1 MIKEAKIK
9 NEITK
14 LSEKQVQELKTAL
27 TDGDVQVSRLELKT
41 LHSKLDESVD
51 DELIDEM
58 IKIADLNGNGK
69 IDFNEFVKANTE

>member
-1 MIKEAKIK
+1 MIKEAI
-9 NEITK
+9 NEKTK
-14 LSEKQVQELKTAL
+14 LSEKQVQELKTAF

-58 IKIADLNGNGK
+58 IKIADLNGYGK
-69 IDFNEFVKANTE
+69 IDFNEFVNTE

>member
-1 MIKEAKIK
+1 MIKEAI
-9 NEITK
+9 NEKTK
-14 LSEKQVQELKTAL
+14 LSEKQVQELKTAF

-58 IKIADLNGNGK
+58 IKIVDLNGDGK
-69 IDFNEFVKANTE
+69 IDFNEFFKANTE

>member
-58 IKIADLNGNGK
+58 IKIADLNGDGK

>member
-1 MIKEAKIK
+1 MIKEAI
-9 NEITK
+9 NEKTK
-14 LSEKQVQELKTAL
+14 LSEKQVQELKTAF

-51 DELIDEM
+51 DELIDEI
-58 IKIADLNGNGK
+58 IKIADLNRDGK

>member
-9 NEITK
+9 NELTK
-14 LSEKQVQELKTAL
+14 LSEKQVQELKTAF

-58 IKIADLNGNGK
+58 IKIADLNGYGK
-69 IDFNEFVKANTE
+69 IDFNE

>member
-1 MIKEAKIK
+1 MIKEAI
-9 NEITK
+9 NEKTK
-14 LSEKQVQELKTAL
+14 LSEKQVQELKTAF

-58 IKIADLNGNGK
+58 IKIADLNGYGN
-69 IDFNEFVKANTE
+69 FNEFVNTE

>member
-1 MIKEAKIK
+1 MIKEAI
-9 NEITK
+9 NEKTK
-14 LSEKQVQELKTAL
+14 LSEKQVQELKTAF

-58 IKIADLNGNGK
+58 IKIADLNGYGN
-69 IDFNEFVKANTE
+69 FNEFVKANTE

>member
-1 MIKEAKIK
+1 MIKEAI
-9 NEITK
+9 NEKTK
-14 LSEKQVQELKTAL
+14 LSEKQVQELKTAF

-58 IKIADLNGNGK
+58 IKIADLNGYGK
-69 IDFNEFVKANTE
+69 IDEFVKANTE